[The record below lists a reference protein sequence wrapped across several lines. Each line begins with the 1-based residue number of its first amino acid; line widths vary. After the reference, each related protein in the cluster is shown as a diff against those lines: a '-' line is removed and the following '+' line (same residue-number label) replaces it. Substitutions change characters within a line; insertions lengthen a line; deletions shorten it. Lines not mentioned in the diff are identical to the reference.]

1 MQDAFRKTLKFLSKS
16 IIPNFQ
22 EMELSSSNIKKFQGM
37 ETPPKIPYI
46 SGKGNP
52 KQSFLYFEKWNFSV
66 HPRKNSYTSGNESPK
81 KSCCILLKESC
92 SNILE
97 KGNPENFFVFQE
109 TELFLYFRK
118 P

>member
-22 EMELSSSNIKKFQGM
+22 EMELSSSNIKKIQGM

-52 KQSFLYFEKWNFSV
+52 KQSFLYFRNGTFQSIPGK
-66 HPRKNSYTSGNESPK
+66 
-81 KSCCILLKESC
+81 IL
-92 SNILE
+92 IL
-97 KGNPENFFVFQE
+97 QE
-109 TELFLYFRK
+109 TKAQKKVVVFC
-118 P
+118 